1 MANQRGVRCVRL
13 ALIQQGLKPPGGS
26 IEEEGFDSVGHILF
40 YHSPQQS
47 ALIVQPRSF
56 NRNGREGRRGNG
68 VKIVN
73 SFAYFAPLAVKSIFA
88 LLRASVSPMNNVYSK
103 VVLAG
108 FRQPG

>member
-1 MANQRGVRCVRL
+1 MAYQRGVRCVRL

-56 NRNGREGRRGNG
+56 NRKVRDGCKGDG
-68 VKIVN
+68 VK
-73 SFAYFAPLAVKSIFA
+73 SSLPLCT
-88 LLRASVSPMNNVYSK
+88 LRPW
-103 VVLAG
+103 
-108 FRQPG
+108 R